1 MGTDAPDWERV
12 VTTISGGS
20 VSDAPDW
27 QRTVTGPGAAPIGS
41 GGSPQFTQ
49 WNEPA
54 QVAVSYPFV
63 LVDAVF
69 TFATNVVQ
77 LSLVI
82 ARSSVSVST
91 AWFYLQGFSTN
102 DSTPADNLIGLYS
115 VPGGANPTATL
126 IAQGTIGS
134 LLLGNRTLGYNAVD
148 FTSAVDVTAG
158 LPYYI
163 GIFPFSA
170 AIGQVQ
176 TAFRYYPYVGSQG
189 YDYGGVI
196 LPWGGYVQQS
206 VAEMPATIPGVD
218 GLSDGFSGIVLPVG
232 LS

>member
-63 LVDAVF
+63 LLNAVF
-69 TFATNVVQ
+69 TFAADAVQ
-77 LSLVI
+77 CSLVI
-82 ARSSVSVST
+82 PRSSTSVSK

-102 DSTPADNLIGLYS
+102 DPTPADNLIGLYS
-115 VPGGANPTATL
+115 VASGLPAKATL

-134 LLLGNRTLGYNAVD
+134 LLSGTRTLGYNAVD
-148 FTSAVDVTAG
+148 FTSAVDITAG

-170 AIGQVQ
+170 TAGSVQSARIG
-176 TAFRYYPYVGSQG
+176 YPNVGSQG

-196 LPWGGYVQQS
+196 LPWGGYMQQS
-206 VAEMPATIPGVD
+206 VAGLPASYSDVTGLGAAYSGV
-218 GLSDGFSGIVLPVG
+218 VLPVG

>member
-1 MGTDAPDWERV
+1 VGTDAPDWERV

-27 QRTVTGPGAAPIGS
+27 QRTVTGPGAAPIGG

-63 LVDAVF
+63 LVSAVF

-77 LSLVI
+77 CSLVI
-82 ARSSVSVST
+82 PRLSTSVST
-91 AWFYLQGFSTN
+91 AWFYLQGFSSN

-115 VPGGANPTATL
+115 VPSGANPTATL

-134 LLLGNRTLGYNAVD
+134 LLSGNRTLGYNAVTFD
-148 FTSAVDVTAG
+148 SSADVTAG

-163 GIFPFSA
+163 GIFPRSA
-170 AIGQVQ
+170 VA
-176 TAFRYYPYVGSQG
+176 
-189 YDYGGVI
+189 GGVESARI
-196 LPWGGYVQQS
+196 GYPNVGLQGWDYNGVTLPWGGYVQQS
-206 VAEMPATIPGVD
+206 VAGLPATIPGVD